1 MNQENTRERDRCIAL
16 AAVFQVARL
25 VSDLARH
32 GVADPQ
38 ATEAS
43 IYSLFQIDPDSS
55 VAVFGG
61 LHGVALGLRELRAQ
75 IMSGNIR
82 NTDIIRY
89 AVSLLHLERKLAKRP
104 ELQEQI
110 GDGMRAATRRLGHF
124 SLLHD
129 NILAQLA
136 DLYSETVS
144 TLQPRILVQG
154 EALHLQN
161 SGIANRIRALL
172 LAGIRAARLW
182 QQTGGNRLRLL
193 LGRKRLALTV
203 DKLLSEIDTSNRS
216 Q

>member
-1 MNQENTRERDRCIAL
+1 MNRESDRNRDRCIAL

-32 GVADPQ
+32 GDADPQ

-43 IYSLFQIDPDSS
+43 IYSLFQIDADSA
-55 VAVFGG
+55 VAVFGDLNG
-61 LHGVALGLRELRAQ
+61 IALGLHELRAQ
-75 IMSGNIR
+75 IMNRNIH
-82 NTDIIRY
+82 NTDVIRY
-89 AVSLLHLERKLAKRP
+89 TVSLMHLERKLAKRP
-104 ELQEQI
+104 DLQERI
-110 GDGMRAATRRLGHF
+110 GEGIRTATRRLEHF

-161 SGIANRIRALL
+161 TGNANRIRALL
-172 LAGIRAARLW
+172 LSGIRAARLW

-203 DKLLSEIDTSNRS
+203 DKLLTEIDA
-216 Q
+216 